1 MKMPPPRDDLHYKFH
16 LGCLLESLKA
26 DFDGPI
32 YRNEDDL
39 EAVRNSDSDVVAV
52 VSPGR
57 PMVFYVSRE
66 KFLRGEVGLNAGDL
80 FMESMSAGVP
90 FTSEELDDREADYPF
105 AESTAVGD
113 PTSPVE

>member
-1 MKMPPPRDDLHYKFH
+1 MMKMPPPRDDLHYKFH
-16 LGCLLESLKA
+16 VGCLLESLKA

-52 VSPGR
+52 VSPD
-57 PMVFYVSRE
+57 SRE

-80 FMESMSAGVP
+80 FAHGGI
-90 FTSEELDDREADYPF
+90 L
-105 AESTAVGD
+105 
-113 PTSPVE
+113 